1 MDPVGRQAE
10 GARVGGGKERPG
22 EREGDSPGLP
32 GSLRLA
38 WWTPETRVAR
48 IPPAAL
54 LSVPLLLSTLDPSF
68 WPPRVHQASRRD
80 PGLREGEAR
89 AWRGGE
95 GTPRV
100 PSGGH
105 PGL

>member
-38 WWTPETRVAR
+38 WWT
-48 IPPAAL
+48 
-54 LSVPLLLSTLDPSF
+54 
-68 WPPRVHQASRRD
+68 
-80 PGLREGEAR
+80 
-89 AWRGGE
+89 RGGQKL
-95 GTPRV
+95 GSRV
-100 PSGGH
+100 E
-105 PGL
+105 

>member
-38 WWTPETRVAR
+38 WWTRGGQKLGSRVERRLERNRGKERRVTRV
-48 IPPAAL
+48 
-54 LSVPLLLSTLDPSF
+54 SVGLDLRAQRGPS
-68 WPPRVHQASRRD
+68 PRGRGSGLEGRRGD
-80 PGLREGEAR
+80 A
-89 AWRGGE
+89 
-95 GTPRV
+95 
-100 PSGGH
+100 
-105 PGL
+105 

>member
-38 WWTPETRVAR
+38 WWTRGGQKLGSRVERRLERSRGTERRAAGGIRATRV
-48 IPPAAL
+48 
-54 LSVPLLLSTLDPSF
+54 SVGLDLRAQRGPS
-68 WPPRVHQASRRD
+68 PRGRGSGLEGRRGD
-80 PGLREGEAR
+80 A
-89 AWRGGE
+89 
-95 GTPRV
+95 
-100 PSGGH
+100 
-105 PGL
+105 